1 LLASTKM
8 VQEFDMVEDYDLKP
22 VRSVYEY
29 PLEALQHVPNVN
41 EVVEQELV
49 SVARDLY
56 QMVVPRLVGI

>member
-1 LLASTKM
+1 M